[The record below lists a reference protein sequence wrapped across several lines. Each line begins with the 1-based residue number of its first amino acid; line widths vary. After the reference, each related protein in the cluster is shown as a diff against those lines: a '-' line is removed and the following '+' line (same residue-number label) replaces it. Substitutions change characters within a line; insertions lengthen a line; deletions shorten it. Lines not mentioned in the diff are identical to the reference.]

1 MKAIKFFAISAMA
14 AAMIT
19 SCSNEDEL
27 SQSNY
32 PSDNIIRITAG
43 VNNAKTRAEGAG
55 TPLENPL
62 SLTVVNKY
70 TETTLAAKYT
80 YVNKV
85 FKKNDNVWTCSEAEA
100 QTQPL
105 LWQNKETLVDIAAL
119 APAQEG
125 KFDGVYNKET
135 RKFSS
140 FSYSVADDQS
150 TSSDNN
156 DLLYY
161 YAKDFKPG
169 ESLKDGKLSIQMNH
183 AFCMIDIVVTLG
195 TEFNKPN
202 VLDDSPI
209 VKVTLGGTKIAAN
222 VDVKNAPTSSTTGTT
237 EGTTEGST
245 TTGST
250 TASFVTASGE
260 ATDITTTKGTFTPAV
275 NAEKKADPEVN
286 AISSFSCI
294 AIPQTVAANT
304 FKVSLKTAGKLY
316 EWTSDKEITLQSG
329 YRYTLNLTM
338 GNDVVLLKG
347 GSISATP
354 WTEITSDKPLET
366 D

>member
-222 VDVKNAPTSSTTGTT
+222 VDVTNAPSV
-237 EGTTEGST
+237 
-245 TTGST
+245 
-250 TASFVTASGE
+250 VTASGE
-260 ATDITTTKGTFTPAV
+260 ATDITTTKGSFTKAT
-275 NAEKKADPEVN
+275 NAEAN
-286 AISSFSCI
+286 AKSCFSCI

-316 EWTSDKEITLQSG
+316 EWTSAEPVELKSG
-329 YRYTLNLTM
+329 YRYTLELTM
-338 GNDVVLLKG
+338 GNNVVLLKG
-347 GSISATP
+347 GSITAKP

>member
-19 SCSNEDEL
+19 SCSTDDEL

-32 PSDNIIRITAG
+32 PSDNIIRVTAG

-55 TPLENPL
+55 TPLEKPL
-62 SLTVVNKY
+62 SLTVVNKN
-70 TETTLAAKYT
+70 ENATLAKKYT

-85 FKKNDNVWTCSEAEA
+85 FTKDDNGAWNCSE
-100 QTQPL
+100 TL
-105 LWQNKETLVDIAAL
+105 LWQKDTQPVDIVAF
-119 APAQEG
+119 APAPNG
-125 KFDGVYNKET
+125 KFNGVYAEGST
-135 RKFSS
+135 QPIQSIT
-140 FSYSVADDQS
+140 YSVADDQS

-169 ESLKDGKLSIQMNH
+169 TSLVDKKLSIQFNH

-195 TEFNKPN
+195 TEFNKPE
-202 VLDDSPI
+202 VLKESPI
-209 VKVTLGGTKIAAN
+209 VKVTLGGTKIEASVNVTNAAS
-222 VDVKNAPTSSTTGTT
+222 V
-237 EGTTEGST
+237 
-245 TTGST
+245 
-250 TASFVTASGE
+250 VTASE
-260 ATDITTTKGTFTPAV
+260 EAAATDITTTKGSFTPAE
-275 NAEKKADPEVN
+275 NADKKADPEKN
-286 AISSFSCI
+286 AISRFSCI
-294 AIPQTVAANT
+294 AIPQTVGANT
-304 FKVSLKTAGKLY
+304 FKVSLMTAGKLY
-316 EWTSDKEITLQSG
+316 EWTSAEPVELKSG
-329 YRYTLNLTM
+329 YRYTLNLSM

>member
-19 SCSNEDEL
+19 SCSSEDEL

-32 PSDNIIRITAG
+32 PSDNIIRVTAG
-43 VNNAKTRAEGAG
+43 VNNAKTRAEGQGVTAMDK
-55 TPLENPL
+55 PF
-62 SLTVVNKY
+62 SLTIVNKN
-70 TETTLAAKYT
+70 APKYT
-80 YVNKV
+80 YTDKV
-85 FKKNDNVWTCSEAEA
+85 FSKSSGDWACSE
-100 QTQPL
+100 TL
-105 LWQNKETLVDIAAL
+105 LWQKSDALVDIVAF
-119 APAQEG
+119 APAQTG
-125 KFDGVYNKET
+125 KFNGVYANGSIKPIT
-135 RKFSS
+135 
-140 FSYSVADDQS
+140 YSVASDQS

-161 YAKDFKPG
+161 YAPG
-169 ESLKDGKLSIQMNH
+169 FNPGKSLVDKKLNIQFNH
-183 AFCMIDIVVTLG
+183 AFCMIDINVTLG

-209 VKVTLGGTKIAAN
+209 VKVTIGGTKIAAN
-222 VDVKNAPTSSTTGTT
+222 VDVTNA
-237 EGTTEGST
+237 
-245 TTGST
+245 
-250 TASFVTASGE
+250 ASVVTISETDAAS
-260 ATDITTTKGTFTPAV
+260 DITTTKGTFTKAA
-275 NAEKKADPEVN
+275 NAEAN
-286 AISSFSCI
+286 AKSCFSCI

-304 FKVSLKTAGKLY
+304 FKVSLMTAGKRY

-329 YRYTLNLTM
+329 YRYTLELSM

>member
-1 MKAIKFFAISAMA
+1 MKVIKFFAITAMA

-19 SCSNEDEL
+19 SCSSEDEL

-32 PSDNIIRITAG
+32 PSDNIIRVTAG
-43 VNNAKTRAEGAG
+43 VNNAKTRADGQGVTAMDKDF
-55 TPLENPL
+55 
-62 SLTVVNKY
+62 SLTIVNKN
-70 TETTLAAKYT
+70 APKYT
-80 YVNKV
+80 YTDKV
-85 FKKNDNVWTCSEAEA
+85 FSKTSGDWACSE
-100 QTQPL
+100 TL
-105 LWQNKETLVDIAAL
+105 LWQKSDALVDIVAF
-119 APAQEG
+119 APAQTG
-125 KFDGVYNKET
+125 KFNGVYTNGSIQPIT
-135 RKFSS
+135 
-140 FSYSVADDQS
+140 YSVASDQS
-150 TSSDNN
+150 KSSDNN

-169 ESLKDGKLSIQMNH
+169 DKLVDKKLSIQFNH
-183 AFCMIDIVVTLG
+183 AFCMIDINVTLG

-202 VLDDSPI
+202 VLKESPI

-222 VDVKNAPTSSTTGTT
+222 VDVKNAAT
-237 EGTTEGST
+237 
-245 TTGST
+245 T
-250 TASFVTASGE
+250 TASVVTASE
-260 ATDITTTKGTFTPAV
+260 EAAATDITTTKGSFTPAE
-275 NAEKKADPEVN
+275 NADKKADPEAN
-286 AISSFSCI
+286 AISRFSCI

-304 FKVSLKTAGKLY
+304 FKVSLMTAGKLY

-347 GSISATP
+347 GSITATP

>member
-19 SCSNEDEL
+19 SCSSEDEL

-32 PSDNIIRITAG
+32 PSDNIIRVTAG
-43 VNNAKTRAEGAG
+43 VNNAKTRAEGQGVTAMDK
-55 TPLENPL
+55 PF
-62 SLTVVNKY
+62 SLTIVNKN
-70 TETTLAAKYT
+70 TESTELAKKYT
-80 YVNKV
+80 YVDKV
-85 FKKNDNVWTCSEAEA
+85 FSKSSSGDWACSE
-100 QTQPL
+100 TL
-105 LWQNKETLVDIAAL
+105 LWQKATIPVDIVAF
-119 APAQEG
+119 APAQE
-125 KFDGVYNKET
+125 N
-135 RKFSS
+135 KFSGVCDNDRNIKPIT
-140 FSYSVADDQS
+140 YSVADDQS

-161 YAKDFKPG
+161 YAPG
-169 ESLKDGKLSIQMNH
+169 FNPGTSLDEKGKLNIQFNH

-202 VLDDSPI
+202 VLKESPI

-222 VDVKNAPTSSTTGTT
+222 VDVTNA
-237 EGTTEGST
+237 
-245 TTGST
+245 
-250 TASFVTASGE
+250 ASVVTASE
-260 ATDITTTKGTFTPAV
+260 EAAATDITTTKGSFTPAE
-275 NAEKKADPEVN
+275 NADKKADPEAN
-286 AISSFSCI
+286 AISRFSCI

-304 FKVSLKTAGKLY
+304 FKVSLMTAGKLY
-316 EWTSDKEITLQSG
+316 EWTSAEPVVLKSG
-329 YRYTLNLTM
+329 YRYTLKLSM

>member
-1 MKAIKFFAISAMA
+1 MKAIKFFAITAMA

-19 SCSNEDEL
+19 SCSSEDEL

-43 VNNAKTRAEGAG
+43 VNNAKTRADETAG
-55 TPLENPL
+55 TPLKNPL
-62 SLTVVNKY
+62 SLTVVNKN
-70 TETTLAAKYT
+70 TDATLAKKYT
-80 YVNKV
+80 YVDQV
-85 FKKNDNVWTCSEAEA
+85 FTKDENGAWNCSE
-100 QTQPL
+100 TL
-105 LWQNKETLVDIAAL
+105 LWQKDTQPVDIVAF

-125 KFDGVYNKET
+125 KFNGVYANG
-135 RKFSS
+135 SIQS
-140 FSYSVADDQS
+140 IAYSVAADQE

-161 YAKDFKPG
+161 YAPG
-169 ESLKDGKLSIQMNH
+169 FVPEEKLVDKKLNIKMNH

-195 TEFNKPN
+195 TEFNKPE
-202 VLDDSPI
+202 VLENSPI

-286 AISSFSCI
+286 AISNFSCI

-304 FKVSLKTAGKLY
+304 FKVSLMTADKLY
-316 EWTSDKEITLQSG
+316 EWTSAEPVKLQSG
-329 YRYTLNLTM
+329 CRYTLKLSM

-347 GSISATP
+347 G
-354 WTEITSDKPLET
+354 ITASEWKPGEGGSLET

>member
-1 MKAIKFFAISAMA
+1 MKVIKFFAISAMA

-32 PSDNIIRITAG
+32 PSDNIIRVTAG

-62 SLTVVNKY
+62 SLTVVNKNVP
-70 TETTLAAKYT
+70 KYT
-80 YVNKV
+80 YVDQEFSKTSG
-85 FKKNDNVWTCSEAEA
+85 DWACSE
-100 QTQPL
+100 TL
-105 LWQNKETLVDIAAL
+105 LWQKSDALVDIVAF
-119 APAQEG
+119 APAQQS
-125 KFDGVYNKET
+125 KFNGVYANG
-135 RKFSS
+135 SIQPIA
-140 FSYSVADDQS
+140 YSVADDQS
-150 TSSDNN
+150 TKSDNN

-161 YAKDFKPG
+161 YAKDFNPG
-169 ESLKDGKLSIQMNH
+169 ESLDKGKLKIQFNH
-183 AFCMIDIVVTLG
+183 AFCMIDINVTLG
-195 TEFNKPN
+195 TELNKP
-202 VLDDSPI
+202 DIPTTSPI
-209 VKVTLGGTKIAAN
+209 TEVTLEGTKIEANVNVTNAAN
-222 VDVKNAPTSSTTGTT
+222 I
-237 EGTTEGST
+237 
-245 TTGST
+245 
-250 TASFVTASGE
+250 VTASE
-260 ATDITTTKGTFTPAV
+260 TATAAKIITTKGTFDKAA
-275 NAEKKADPEVN
+275 NAETN
-286 AISSFSCI
+286 AKSHFSCI
-294 AIPQTVAANT
+294 VIPQNVAANT

-347 GSISATP
+347 GSITATP